1 MEFMKSIIVM
11 ACVLS
16 VILTISGHLK
26 SGEKF
31 SRQLNIIFAFIFVS
45 GVLGTAVK
53 AGIDFKLPDYSGEE
67 YEGEYFMLEENSQKV
82 LKAEIENRTN
92 KIIEDLL
99 KKNNISYDKISSD
112 ININDDG
119 SISINKIDYK
129 GDDFERAGKLIE
141 SNIIGAEVNRIE

>member
-16 VILTISGHLK
+16 VILTIAGHLK

-31 SRQLNIIFAFIFVS
+31 SRQLNVIFAFIFVS

-53 AGIDFKLPDYSGEE
+53 VGIDFKLPDYSGEE
-67 YEGEYFMLEENSQKV
+67 YEGEYFRLEENSQKV

-99 KKNNISYDKISSD
+99 NKNNISYDKISSD